1 MTTGKPWIWMD
12 GFIAK
17 PPPLYPEEYASAAKS
32 ILAQDLH
39 LEKCDI
45 TPNNANSVHLHLL
58 SKFSV

>member
-1 MTTGKPWIWMD
+1 MD
-12 GFIAK
+12 GWVYCYTNKCCK

-45 TPNNANSVHLHLL
+45 TPNNANSVYLHLL